1 MGYTN
6 DFHQLTKL
14 YRTDQDT
21 LTLKDWGIKIK
32 NPAFHSRY
40 AEIIPAKCEAACSS
54 DKEFFLQ
61 PDQKIPENR
70 NFTYPVIKNNHNSD
84 ESKVIIL
91 LHGLNERSWHKYL
104 PWGKELCLKTG
115 HPVILFPIAFHIN
128 RAPARWSEPR
138 SMMPLVKHRKKKHP
152 DLRESTFV
160 NAAISQRFEEQPQRF
175 FLSGLESYF
184 DLYDLIRQLQAGEH
198 PHISR
203 RPEIN
208 FFAYSI
214 GAFLTE
220 IMLMSNPEK
229 RVSRSR
235 AFLFCGG
242 PTFDKMYGTSR
253 CILDSKAA
261 ESVKDFYLNPNFTI
275 ALPDSVEEEIQ
286 KLDLRKIFHAMV
298 DSSIYREYRHACF
311 SSLAD
316 SLRLYPLRKDHVVPA
331 ESVKETFS
339 RVCGEIKDIV
349 NPQDFPFEY
358 SHENPFP
365 QEGDH
370 EQIDRAF
377 SRIFADAAA
386 FLE

>member
-1 MGYTN
+1 MGYTS
-6 DFHQLTKL
+6 DFYELSKL
-14 YRTDQDT
+14 DSTNRDMPPQEYG
-21 LTLKDWGIKIK
+21 GIVIK
-32 NPAFHSRY
+32 KLAFHSRY
-40 AEIIPAKCEAACSS
+40 AGILPGKQKISS
-54 DKEFFLQ
+54 GDGASFLQ
-61 PDQKIPENR
+61 PDQEISENR
-70 NFTYPVIKNNHNSD
+70 DFLYPVIKKLRDSD

-91 LHGLNERSWHKYL
+91 LHGLNERSWEKYL

-128 RAPARWSEPR
+128 RSPARWSEPR
-138 SMMPLVKHRKKKHP
+138 SMMPLAKHRKKKHP
-152 DLRESTFV
+152 EIRESTFF
-160 NAAISQRFEEQPQRF
+160 NAAISQRLEEQPQRF
-175 FLSGLESYF
+175 FLSGLQSYF

-203 RPEIN
+203 RPDIN

-229 RVSRSR
+229 RLSHSR
-235 AFLFCGG
+235 AFMLCGG
-242 PTFDKMYGTSR
+242 PTFDRLYGTSR
-253 CILDSKAA
+253 YILDNKAV

-275 ALPDSVEEEIQ
+275 ALSDSVEEEIQ

-298 DSSIYREYRHACF
+298 DSSMYREYRYACF

-316 SLRLYPLRKDHVVPA
+316 RLRLYPLRKDNVVPV
-331 ESVKETFS
+331 ESVEETFS
-339 RVCGEIKDIV
+339 RVCWEIKNIV
-349 NPQDFPFEY
+349 SPQDFPFDY

-370 EQIDRAF
+370 KQIDRAF
-377 SRIFADAAA
+377 SRIFADAAT
-386 FLE
+386 FLT